1 MNKLAES
8 LVPALIHA
16 LYSIVYLLFVI
27 PFDLWSKAVVRLAE
41 QREKGSLR
49 IASINSPWPFF
60 SLIKTLLIEFLFDF
74 FIFLSY
80 FVGILMAIVVM
91 FNDGGFLGFVATL
104 VGAYYVPV
112 GLSLARDFFQLLL
125 LPFAKFLSWCRKP
138 AQYMDLNVQKRE
150 IM

>member
-1 MNKLAES
+1 
-8 LVPALIHA
+8 
-16 LYSIVYLLFVI
+16 
-27 PFDLWSKAVVRLAE
+27 
-41 QREKGSLR
+41 
-49 IASINSPWPFF
+49 
-60 SLIKTLLIEFLFDF
+60 
-74 FIFLSY
+74 
-80 FVGILMAIVVM
+80 MAIVVM